1 MAAVGDANVTEML
14 TPLVSLTTA
23 LLTLQLL
30 EVFLR
35 IQTRISDAQCTNH

>member
-14 TPLVSLTTA
+14 TPFGQSNHRSA
-23 LLTLQLL
+23 DIAASGG
-30 EVFLR
+30 FLR